1 MIKHKNVVFIEKNL
15 WNSFSPFLFNICVE
29 IMGIMIRQ
37 NRNSCIRDIHIQKE
51 YSLFK
56 YADDTIMFK
65 DGTEKNLKAASSLL
79 FQFSNYSGLN
89 FTLENQRQ
97 FG

>member
-1 MIKHKNVVFIEKNL
+1 
-15 WNSFSPFLFNICVE
+15 
-29 IMGIMIRQ
+29 MIRK
-37 NRNSCIRDIHIQKE
+37 NRNTCIRDIHIQKE

-56 YADDTIMFK
+56 YADDTIMFI
-65 DGTEKNLKAASSLL
+65 DGTENNLKAASNLL